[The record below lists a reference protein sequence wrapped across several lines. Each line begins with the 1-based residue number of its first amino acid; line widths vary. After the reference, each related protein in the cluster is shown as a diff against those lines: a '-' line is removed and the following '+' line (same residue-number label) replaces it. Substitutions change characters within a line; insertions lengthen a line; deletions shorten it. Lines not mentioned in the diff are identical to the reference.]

1 MPPPRTKLGIPRA
14 SSIATIVA
22 ISESDSGDSSLMSAK
37 LLSAGV
43 RRISVS

>member
-37 LLSAGV
+37 VLSAEV
-43 RRISVS
+43 SLMSVT